1 MDKRYSLDRK
11 IHPQRNAMSTT
22 PSSSNQSNAVQTA
35 SPMLEG
41 IDPIVFKNLQ
51 LPDEANEYLRNRW
64 LREIFW
70 FARATRRSRRIF
82 FWLSG
87 ASIVS
92 SSLTALLAGVS
103 VNSTSEL
110 TRWVVALLGL
120 VSAISTGLLALFQ
133 AWANWKRRSTTL
145 ERLKSEGRQFLVLTG
160 EYAAYQTHQ
169 EAFVAFVP
177 KIEAIIAEHKTEF
190 FAKSPEVSGAKPS
203 KMP

>member
-1 MDKRYSLDRK
+1 
-11 IHPQRNAMSTT
+11 MSTT